1 MEDRVLNSATKL
13 LASVLGLAIIGSPLY
28 ARAGVQTALPLLL
41 SAASLGADARNP
53 VAEADQLLRDARQA
67 MSEGNL
73 EIADSK
79 ITAAEKLAPKY
90 FPLHVGDTPKRARA
104 DLDKLLTQ
112 RAVGSDKN
120 AKQALAKSASAAGS
134 TADPFQSR
142 SSPTTAGG
150 ASTEGN
156 LANGLNSSPNSTA
169 ALSGAQGPA
178 ATDPATLAQ
187 GALPASFGRNESIG
201 MNPSGSGAGTN
212 PQGSSSAFG
221 SSRLQNPSAASGL
234 ANSASAPAGL
244 QLPAGVARAATDQD
258 EPNPWETDVSRSV
271 YAKAPDPSRGGNRSD
286 DMQDRNQVSAKAQ
299 SDRLLLEARRALA
312 KDDVRSAN
320 SLRASQGAGNS
331 LQPDGRQSGENR
343 SPDSQSQQ
351 PADESCR
358 GQQRIVPPA
367 ARRSVDGRSRRTV
380 AVARIR

>member
-41 SAASLGADARNP
+41 SAASLGADTRNP
-53 VAEADQLLRDARQA
+53 VAEADQLLHDARQA

-142 SSPTTAGG
+142 NSPTTAGG
-150 ASTEGN
+150 ASTDGS
-156 LANGLNSSPNSTA
+156 LANGLNSTPNSTA

-187 GALPASFGRNESIG
+187 GALPASFG
-201 MNPSGSGAGTN
+201 MNPSGSGTGNN
-212 PQGSSSAFG
+212 PQGNSSAFG
-221 SSRLQNPSAASGL
+221 SSRLRNPSAGSGL
-234 ANSASAPAGL
+234 ANSATG
-244 QLPAGVARAATDQD
+244 
-258 EPNPWETDVSRSV
+258 SR
-271 YAKAPDPSRGGNRSD
+271 
-286 DMQDRNQVSAKAQ
+286 
-299 SDRLLLEARRALA
+299 RLA
-312 KDDVRSAN
+312 V
-320 SLRASQGAGNS
+320 
-331 LQPDGRQSGENR
+331 
-343 SPDSQSQQ
+343 
-351 PADESCR
+351 
-358 GQQRIVPPA
+358 
-367 ARRSVDGRSRRTV
+367 ARRSRPRCDRSGRTESVGDRCLPIRIRKSRRSIARRQSERRSAGPQPGIGQSAIGSATV
-380 AVARIR
+380 GSPSGAGEG